1 MADAMV
7 LKAQQFV
14 NKAYGSRIGMTV
26 KEDGKTGWTTMYS
39 LTRALQ
45 WTAAIS
51 TGSTTPVSR
60 LP

>member
-7 LKAQQFV
+7 LKARQFV
-14 NKAYGSRIGMTV
+14 NKVYGSRIGMTV

-45 WTAAIS
+45 
-51 TGSTTPVSR
+51 
-60 LP
+60 